1 MSTWTTTRE
10 QTQAAA
16 QKANDA
22 YGLARK
28 CQEQLAGLQ
37 ARLDAL
43 EADNARLTAEQPTKR
58 RVSAKDR

>member
-16 QKANDA
+16 QKASDA

-28 CQEQLAGLQ
+28 CQEALAGLQ
-37 ARLDAL
+37 ARIEAL
-43 EADNARLTAEQPTKR
+43 EADNARMMAEQPTKR
-58 RVSAKDR
+58 RASAKDR